1 MFARDVSSFGLPR
14 LYWFGLVRFVFC
26 FVAYYPHYSY
36 CDYYYYYYYTTA
48 TQLPHYC
55 HTTAT
60 LQLPLPLPAYCHY
73 YYYYDCYYYYYYYYF
88 YYYYYYSD
96 RPKVSKQ
103 KPGND
108 PRCLSGLICVL
119 CGGKRTQNSLK

>member
-1 MFARDVSSFGLPR
+1 MWYRHLNDGGIMAPSSVFMVSRVFCTLTVFARDVSFFGLSR

-36 CDYYYYYYYTTA
+36 CDYYYYYYTTA

-73 YYYYDCYYYYYYYYF
+73 YYYYDYYYYYF
-88 YYYYYYSD
+88 YYYFYY
-96 RPKVSKQ
+96 
-103 KPGND
+103 
-108 PRCLSGLICVL
+108 
-119 CGGKRTQNSLK
+119 